1 MSLTEVM
8 SASGNSGF
16 AQIGFVISVVVFSL
30 IVLWALLRPRA
41 SMQAAARSV
50 LDDATSDAQN
60 TPEKEIG
67 HGR

>member
-8 SASGNSGF
+8 SASGNTGF
-16 AQIGFVISVVVFSL
+16 AQVGFIISIVVFSL
-30 IVLWALLRPRA
+30 IVLWALLRPKA

-50 LDDATSDAQN
+50 LDDGMSGAQN

-67 HGR
+67 DGR